1 MLLFAAYCLYSGIFL
16 VTELS
21 KFKLLF
27 LKFVW
32 LEYWDGFWFEFTF
45 LSNLLFYS
53 LADPGVPGVALFES
67 KSLLCNLCF
76 GDLKLRLGSGD
87 FILIFGDLMLNLMF
101 ELRLDLLE
109 LEFDHLGLPA
119 VLDLGVFVLSSSN
132 LDEFLLLLLKFL

>member
-1 MLLFAAYCLYSGIFL
+1 MWLFAAYCLYSGLFL

-21 KFKLLF
+21 KFKLF
-27 LKFVW
+27 KFVW
-32 LEYWDGFWFEFTF
+32 LEYCDVFWFEFTF

-53 LADPGVPGVALFES
+53 LADPGVPGVALFDS
-67 KSLLCNLCF
+67 KSLLCNLGF

-87 FILIFGDLMLNLMF
+87 FILIFGDLMLNFMF

-119 VLDLGVFVLSSSN
+119 VLDFVFVLSSSN
-132 LDEFLLLLLKFL
+132 LDEVLLLLLTFL